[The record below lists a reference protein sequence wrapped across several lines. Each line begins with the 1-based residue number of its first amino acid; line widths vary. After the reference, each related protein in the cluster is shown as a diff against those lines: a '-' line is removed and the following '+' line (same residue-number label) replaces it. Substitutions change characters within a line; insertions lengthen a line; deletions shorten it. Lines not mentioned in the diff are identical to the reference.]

1 MRVQAPQPLDAQ
13 AVVGALDEAFAHMRS
28 ARESITPALHPRETG
43 TIVSIGAGIA
53 CLGITIVKYSW
64 RQHWGAAAD
73 VRI

>member
-53 CLGITIVKYSW
+53 T
-64 RQHWGAAAD
+64 
-73 VRI
+73 VRGLPGVAYEEVL